1 MDTVRSRREGR
12 VLIVSP
18 RNLRRILGALPDIVG
33 EWEELGFDGRYDFTM
48 AWDNQMCDLSD
59 SASQYVSGELPQ
71 DQAVVYLAL
80 LSETLGALPLA
91 EAIGLRGPDLPPRH
105 PPVTP
110 TQVSQRETGEEPPMD
125 RADDRGRALR
135 TDEREPPTGQRP
147 IWPAKGELDRWRE
160 MPAPERFKDSSYQ
173 RWAQSFR
180 SRESLS
186 DAGKKGYQT
195 TVRLYGKEFMY
206 DRAAEKRR
214 EPELP
219 KSRTERRVMSML
231 EELGERQDR
240 TEQGG
245 QSGTYHREHKLA
257 PLRHADFAWPEKN
270 KAIEAWGGVHT
281 ARFFVEQEKVR
292 EENQRQIN
300 RARAAG
306 WEVMILRD
314 EDLTQDRWEETRER
328 VRRFLA

>member
-1 MDTVRSRREGR
+1 
-12 VLIVSP
+12 
-18 RNLRRILGALPDIVG
+18 
-33 EWEELGFDGRYDFTM
+33 
-48 AWDNQMCDLSD
+48 
-59 SASQYVSGELPQ
+59 
-71 DQAVVYLAL
+71 
-80 LSETLGALPLA
+80 
-91 EAIGLRGPDLPPRH
+91 
-105 PPVTP
+105 
-110 TQVSQRETGEEPPMD
+110 MD
-125 RADDRGRALR
+125 REDDRNTTVR
-135 TDEREPPTGQRP
+135 TDEREPATGQRP

-186 DAGKKGYQT
+186 DAGKKGYQA

-214 EPELP
+214 ETELP
-219 KSRTERRVMSML
+219 KSRTERRVMRML

-245 QSGTYHREHKLA
+245 SGGTYHREHKLA
-257 PLRHADFAWPEKN
+257 PLRHADFACPEKN

-281 ARFFVEQEKVR
+281 DRFFVEQEAVR
-292 EENQRQIN
+292 EENERQVE
-300 RARAAG
+300 RAQAAG

-314 EDLTQDRWEETRER
+314 EDLRQDRWEETCER
-328 VRRFLA
+328 VRQFLG